1 VHQISIWGA
10 GNGILAMVLAIVIVI
25 GATVTEAMLTTI
37 EMAMA
42 LSIILSTLAIVSE
55 AMLTTIEMTKV

>member
-1 VHQISIWGA
+1 
-10 GNGILAMVLAIVIVI
+10 
-25 GATVTEAMLTTI
+25 MLTTI

-42 LSIILSTLAIVSE
+42 LSIIISTLAIVSE